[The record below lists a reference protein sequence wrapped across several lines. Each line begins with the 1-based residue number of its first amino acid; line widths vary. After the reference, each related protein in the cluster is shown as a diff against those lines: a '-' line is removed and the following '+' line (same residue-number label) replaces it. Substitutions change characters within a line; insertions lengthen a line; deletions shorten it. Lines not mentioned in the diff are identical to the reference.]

1 MSVGYGGR
9 QPGRPLAPTE
19 VGRLLKLAVEHGAS
33 RSECSEKV
41 NLNPTTVGRFL
52 RLASLPVAIRDWID
66 WGTPKDFVGFSS
78 AAELVRLPSHDE
90 QRVVAE
96 AVLSQRLTSKEVRQV
111 VQLRTRAAR
120 PIQECVQ
127 EIVGMRPVVERR
139 YVFMGAVVDADVVAA
154 LSRLSQLERNL
165 VLSGC
170 IATVGLEGA
179 SGRLGPKVF
188 TLVGGEDFGQSM
200 ERVGRENIEFQVRD
214 HIRET
219 VESGSITS

>member
-1 MSVGYGGR
+1 
-9 QPGRPLAPTE
+9 
-19 VGRLLKLAVEHGAS
+19 
-33 RSECSEKV
+33 
-41 NLNPTTVGRFL
+41 
-52 RLASLPVAIRDWID
+52 
-66 WGTPKDFVGFSS
+66 
-78 AAELVRLPSHDE
+78 
-90 QRVVAE
+90 
-96 AVLSQRLTSKEVRQV
+96 
-111 VQLRTRAAR
+111 
-120 PIQECVQ
+120 
-127 EIVGMRPVVERR
+127 MRPVVERR